1 MFIIMETTG
10 DKIIREQREEI
21 RLLREALES
30 VQNNS
35 RSKQQVIKTIT
46 ARLRIGKM
54 PNLHR
59 LTADDLLK
67 IEKAIIKS

>member
-1 MFIIMETTG
+1 METTG

-21 RLLREALES
+21 RLLREALKN

-35 RSKQQVIKTIT
+35 RSKEQIIKVIT

-67 IEKAIIKS
+67 IEKSIS